1 MNVLA
6 IISRDMEKGSTKYRL
21 VQYIDFL
28 SKKGIN
34 IKFINRK
41 TVNGS
46 IIKKAHHADLIFNQK
61 CLFKTSVARKLIAK
75 SQRTIF
81 DVDDA
86 IYTRPG
92 KPHSWVTSYRVKRRL
107 HLWLKYADVVTTSN
121 HFLAGYARKYSNS
134 VKVIPMALDT
144 DIWKPRNRIHRD
156 EIVLGWA
163 GAPVNLPLIEKLG
176 PILAHM
182 LKTYPLLKLA
192 ILSGEKP
199 RLSCPFEY
207 HPFIPGGEPEFVKNL
222 DIGLLPLDDEEYARG
237 KSPIK
242 ALQYLACGVPVVGNI
257 IGATAEILNDK
268 NSIGV
273 SHEKEWLNGL
283 GRLVTNR
290 DLAISM
296 GHFGRKFIEKNHNL
310 KTVGEK
316 LFNVF
321 SIK

>member
-1 MNVLA
+1 
-6 IISRDMEKGSTKYRL
+6 
-21 VQYIDFL
+21 
-28 SKKGIN
+28 
-34 IKFINRK
+34 
-41 TVNGS
+41 
-46 IIKKAHHADLIFNQK
+46 
-61 CLFKTSVARKLIAK
+61 
-75 SQRTIF
+75 
-81 DVDDA
+81 
-86 IYTRPG
+86 
-92 KPHSWVTSYRVKRRL
+92 
-107 HLWLKYADVVTTSN
+107 
-121 HFLAGYARKYSNS
+121 
-134 VKVIPMALDT
+134 MALDT
-144 DIWKPRNRIHRD
+144 DIWEPRNRIHRE

-176 PILAHM
+176 LVLAHM

-192 ILSGEKP
+192 IFSGQKP

-273 SHEKEWLNGL
+273 SNEKEWLNAL

-296 GHFGRKFIEKNHNL
+296 GNFGHKFIEKNHNL

-316 LFNVF
+316 LFNVL